1 MGHRVSLIGIGL
13 FSLVGALGCA
23 PEEQPFEFGRA
34 DMEAFVFGTYSGT
47 YIPPEK
53 SGIAM
58 LLQVRPR
65 DAVTRDLAESC
76 ATREFSDADNGTP
89 GLEVKCDATSTLVIS
104 ASLLVNDGTAQVEL
118 DGWYTVFG
126 NTLDDG
132 NLWLTYR
139 TAASTRLNVTYQAD
153 RWQFC
158 DIRAGET
165 YVGSCTID
173 ARIQ

>member
-13 FSLVGALGCA
+13 CSLVGALGCE
-23 PEEQPFEFGRA
+23 PEEHPFEFGRA
-34 DMEAFVFGTYSGT
+34 DMEAFVYGTYSGT
-47 YIPPEK
+47 YIPPEA

-58 LLQVRPR
+58 LLAVRPR
-65 DAVTRDLAESC
+65 DEATRNLAC
-76 ATREFSDADNGTP
+76 ATREFADTDNGTP
-89 GLEVKCDATSTLVIS
+89 GLEVACDPTSSLAIS

-139 TAASTRLNVTYQAD
+139 AAASTRLNVTYEAD
-153 RWQFC
+153 RWRFC

>member
-1 MGHRVSLIGIGL
+1 MGYRVSLFGIGL
-13 FSLVGALGCA
+13 FSLVGGLGCA
-23 PEEQPFEFGRA
+23 PEEDPFEFDRA
-34 DMEAFVFGTYSGT
+34 DMEAFVYGNYAGT
-47 YIPPEK
+47 YIPPEEG
-53 SGIAM
+53 GIAM

-65 DAVTRDLAESC
+65 DEATRDLAC
-76 ATREFSDADNGTP
+76 ASREFADTDDGTP
-89 GLEVKCDATSTLVIS
+89 GLEVRCDPTSSLVIS
-104 ASLLVNDGTAQVEL
+104 GSLLVNDGSAQVEL

-139 TAASTRLNVTYQAD
+139 NTATTRLNVTYQAD

-173 ARIQ
+173 ARLQ